1 MDHDETRE
9 KLELAALEPGGLDR
23 LMAGDTAIAQSVA
36 GHLAGCESCTSELG
50 RLRRSSGIIRADLHE
65 MPPADLKAR
74 TLAAIRAEGV
84 PRPLVAAAPG
94 VAVMPLPEAAGTSTT
109 LSPVATGSRT
119 GATSRRR
126 TRTWTTLAMVAT
138 IAAAVVLSVVT
149 TSLIVGRR
157 VDDQLAHQ
165 ALTIDALEHVTTT
178 TMAVAAEPDAE
189 HVQLAGVSDPA
200 LDGSLLYSPGSTD
213 LVVVATGLTE
223 PAAGY
228 EYRCW
233 VEINGQRERIGRMF
247 FGGDLAYWA
256 GATPAIAGTSSPTTF
271 GVSLVDLSA
280 PTLDA
285 QPVLVGTD

>member
-36 GHLAGCESCTSELG
+36 GHLAGCESCTTELA
-50 RLRRSSGIIRADLHE
+50 RLRRSSGIIRADLRE

-84 PRPLVAAAPG
+84 PRPLVAATPA
-94 VAVMPLPEAAGTSTT
+94 VAVMPLTDRAAASATASSAPTTSSTAGVT
-109 LSPVATGSRT
+109 
-119 GATSRRR
+119 RRR
-126 TRTWTTLAMVAT
+126 TRSWSTLAMVAT

-149 TSLIVGRR
+149 PSLVGGRR
-157 VDDQLAHQ
+157 VDDQLAQQ
-165 ALTIDALEHVTTT
+165 ALTIGALEHVTTT
-178 TMAVAAEPDAE
+178 TMAVAAQPDAE

-200 LDGSLLYSPGSTD
+200 LDASLVYSPGTTD

-223 PAAGY
+223 PAPGY

-233 VEINGQRERIGRMF
+233 VEVNGQRERIGRMF

-256 GATPAIAGTSSPTTF
+256 GATPAIAGTSSPRRF

-285 QPVLVGTD
+285 EPVLVGSD

>member
-9 KLELAALEPGGLDR
+9 QLELAAVEPGGLDR
-23 LMAGDTAIAQSVA
+23 LMAGDTPTAQSVA

-74 TLAAIRAEGV
+74 TLAAIRSEGV
-84 PRPLVAAAPG
+84 QRPLVAASAG
-94 VAVMPLPEAAGTSTT
+94 VAVMPLGEGADGASATPTAIAGA
-109 LSPVATGSRT
+109 SP
-119 GATSRRR
+119 RR

-157 VDDQLAHQ
+157 VDDQLAQQ

-178 TMAVAAEPDAE
+178 TMAVAAQPDAE

-200 LDGSLLYSPGSTD
+200 LDGSLVYSAGTTD

-223 PAAGY
+223 PASGY

-233 VEINGQRERIGRMF
+233 VEVNGQRERIGRMF

-256 GATPAIAGTSSPTTF
+256 GEASAIAGASGPTTF
-271 GVSLVDLSA
+271 GVSLVDVSA

-285 QPVLVGTD
+285 QPVLVGSD

>member
-94 VAVMPLPEAAGTSTT
+94 VVMPLPEAAGTSTT
-109 LSPVATGSRT
+109 LSPVAAGSRT

-149 TSLIVGRR
+149 TSLI
-157 VDDQLAHQ
+157 
-165 ALTIDALEHVTTT
+165 
-178 TMAVAAEPDAE
+178 
-189 HVQLAGVSDPA
+189 
-200 LDGSLLYSPGSTD
+200 
-213 LVVVATGLTE
+213 
-223 PAAGY
+223 
-228 EYRCW
+228 
-233 VEINGQRERIGRMF
+233 
-247 FGGDLAYWA
+247 
-256 GATPAIAGTSSPTTF
+256 
-271 GVSLVDLSA
+271 
-280 PTLDA
+280 
-285 QPVLVGTD
+285 

>member
-1 MDHDETRE
+1 MDHEETRE
-9 KLELAALEPGGLDR
+9 QLELAALEPGGIDR
-23 LMAGDTAIAQSVA
+23 LMAGDTPLAQSVA
-36 GHLAGCESCTSELG
+36 GHLAGCETCTTELA
-50 RLRRSSGIIRADLHE
+50 RLRRSSGIIRADLRE

-84 PRPLVAAAPG
+84 QRPLVAASAG
-94 VAVMPLPEAAGTSTT
+94 VAVMPLREGAIAGTS
-109 LSPVATGSRT
+109 P
-119 GATSRRR
+119 RR
-126 TRTWTTLAMVAT
+126 TRTWTTVAMVAT

-157 VDDQLAHQ
+157 VDDQLAQQ

-178 TMAVAAEPDAE
+178 TMAVAAQPDAE

-200 LDGSLLYSPGSTD
+200 LDGSLVYSSGTTD

-233 VEINGQRERIGRMF
+233 VEVNGQRQRIGRMF

-256 GATPAIAGTSSPTTF
+256 GAAPAIAGTSGPTTF
-271 GVSLVDLSA
+271 GVSLVDVSA

-285 QPVLVGTD
+285 QPVLVGSD

>member
-1 MDHDETRE
+1 MDHEETRE
-9 KLELAALEPGGLDR
+9 QLELAALEPGGIDR
-23 LMAGDTAIAQSVA
+23 LMAGDTPLAQSVA
-36 GHLAGCESCTSELG
+36 GHLAGCDTCTTELG
-50 RLRRSSGIIRADLHE
+50 RLRRSSGIIRVDLRE

-74 TLAAIRAEGV
+74 TLAAIRTEGV
-84 PRPLVAAAPG
+84 QRPLVAASPG
-94 VAVMPLPEAAGTSTT
+94 VAVMPLREGAGASAPPVAIAGTS
-109 LSPVATGSRT
+109 P
-119 GATSRRR
+119 RR
-126 TRTWTTLAMVAT
+126 TRTWTTVAMVAT

-157 VDDQLAHQ
+157 VDDQLAQQ

-178 TMAVAAEPDAE
+178 TMAVAAQPDAE

-200 LDGSLLYSPGSTD
+200 LDGSLVYSSGTTD

-233 VEINGQRERIGRMF
+233 VEVNGQRQRIGRMF

-271 GVSLVDLSA
+271 GVSLVDVSA

-285 QPVLVGTD
+285 QPVLVGSD

>member
-109 LSPVATGSRT
+109 LSPVATRSDT

-126 TRTWTTLAMVAT
+126 TRTTLAMVAM

-149 TSLIVGRR
+149 TSLMVGRR

-165 ALTIDALEHVTTT
+165 ALTI
-178 TMAVAAEPDAE
+178 
-189 HVQLAGVSDPA
+189 
-200 LDGSLLYSPGSTD
+200 
-213 LVVVATGLTE
+213 
-223 PAAGY
+223 
-228 EYRCW
+228 
-233 VEINGQRERIGRMF
+233 
-247 FGGDLAYWA
+247 
-256 GATPAIAGTSSPTTF
+256 
-271 GVSLVDLSA
+271 
-280 PTLDA
+280 
-285 QPVLVGTD
+285 